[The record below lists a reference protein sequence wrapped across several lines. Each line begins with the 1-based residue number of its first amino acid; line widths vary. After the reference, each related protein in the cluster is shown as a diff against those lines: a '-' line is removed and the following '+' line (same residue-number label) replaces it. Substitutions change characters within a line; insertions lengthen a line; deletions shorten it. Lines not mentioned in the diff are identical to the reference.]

1 MSRLG
6 ALLHPQDDTQ
16 PWKGSYAPYDL
27 VKEASIAVGVIALL
41 AILLS
46 ILFSSPDDK
55 PSTIAQWS
63 REQPVNFLSAAAK
76 ELDGTSGTAEYGP
89 PYNHNSKGV
98 HAAFLYPQKWLGVSH
113 PINTANDFV
122 IDPLKTVPDDP
133 TLQNAIA
140 QYQGAPAT
148 TQKAWAEAYEKP
160 LAEHETAIE
169 EETTPNGDVTLDQ
182 ATGTVTVT
190 ASEAGPVPTM
200 MNGLLDLAKSG
211 GLDGSLLT
219 SSQFFQTDYTKPL
232 LFMADGGL
240 LEERAD
246 AQHLLGEQWGMMN
259 ETGSYPGQAWLWL
272 YSLWYQVEP
281 FKESANADILVLL
294 LMSVLSLAFICVPF
308 IPGVRSLPRKIPIY
322 RLIWR
327 EHYSSGASDTTGR

>member
-1 MSRLG
+1 MSRLR
-6 ALLHPQDDTQ
+6 ALLHPQDDTL
-16 PWKGSYAPYDL
+16 PWKGRYAPYDL

-63 REQPVNFLSAAAK
+63 RQLPVNFVTAAAS
-76 ELDGTSGTAEYGP
+76 ELDGTSGTAGYGP

-122 IDPLKTVPDDP
+122 IDPLKTVPNDP
-133 TLQNAIA
+133 ALQSALA
-140 QYQGAPAT
+140 QYQAAPAA
-148 TQKAWAEAYEKP
+148 TQKAWGEAYAKP
-160 LAEHETAIE
+160 LEEYAAAQE
-169 EETTPNGDVTLDQ
+169 EEKTLPKTVALDPTTG
-182 ATGTVTVT
+182 AVTVQ
-190 ASEAGPVPTM
+190 ASGSGPVPAM
-200 MNGLLDLAKSG
+200 MAGLLSLAKSG

-281 FKESANADILVLL
+281 FKESENADILVLL

>member
-6 ALLHPQDDTQ
+6 DLLAPKDDTQ
-16 PWKGSYAPYDL
+16 PWKGRYAPYDL
-27 VKEASIAVGVIALL
+27 IKEASIAVGVITLL

-63 REQPVNFLSAAAK
+63 RELPANFVTAAAK

-89 PYNHNSKGV
+89 PYNHNGEGQ
-98 HAAFLYPQKWLGVSH
+98 HAAFLKPQKWLGVSH

-122 IDPLKTVPDDP
+122 IDPLKTVPASP
-133 TLQNAIA
+133 TLQSAVA
-140 QYQGAPAT
+140 EYQAAPEK
-148 TQKAWAEAYEKP
+148 TQKAWGEAYAKP
-160 LAEHETAIE
+160 LEEYETALE
-169 EETTPNGDVTLDQ
+169 EKKTPPKTVMLNSS
-182 ATGTVTVT
+182 TGAVTVQ
-190 ASEAGPVPTM
+190 ASGAGPVPTM
-200 MNGLLDLAKSG
+200 MTGLLSLAQSG

-219 SSQFFQTDYTKPL
+219 SKQFFQTDYTKPL

-240 LEERAD
+240 LAERAEG
-246 AQHLLGEQWGMMN
+246 QHLLGEQWGMMN

-272 YSLWYQVEP
+272 YALWYQVEP
-281 FKESANADILVLL
+281 FKSSENADILVMLV
-294 LMSVLSLAFICVPF
+294 MGVLSLAFIGIPF
-308 IPGVRSLPRKIPIY
+308 LPGINRLPRKIPIY

-327 EHYSSGASDTTGR
+327 EHYRSPQSPPAGG